1 MRATLD
7 LVRLGPF
14 LHRYAIDVFVIV
26 LAGCWQAFIWS
37 DGATP
42 TVTAAGLL
50 GTLPLL
56 VRRRFPFFAPVLVF
70 AGLAGLSLADP
81 VAAADGEFL
90 NPLSG
95 IALALAFWVAGGH
108 EKAEQAI
115 AATAIGFASVV
126 AVAHG
131 ADQEFVVTDANSDL
145 GALGALLVAAGLS
158 SAAFALRWR
167 ARGALELEKRAA
179 SLEQERED
187 RMRIAAA
194 AERARIADDLH
205 DVIAH
210 SVSVMTVQ
218 AGAARL
224 LLGEDPQRAR
234 EPLLSVE
241 ETGRQ
246 ALADMRRLLGL
257 LRAEEDEAALA
268 QEPAATARAVASR
281 AQAAT

>member
-1 MRATLD
+1 LD

-14 LHRYAIDVFVIV
+14 LHRHAIDVFVIV

-145 GALGALLVAAGLS
+145 GALGALLVAAGTGC
-158 SAAFALRWR
+158 ALRPPP
-167 ARGALELEKRAA
+167 
-179 SLEQERED
+179 S
-187 RMRIAAA
+187 
-194 AERARIADDLH
+194 
-205 DVIAH
+205 
-210 SVSVMTVQ
+210 
-218 AGAARL
+218 
-224 LLGEDPQRAR
+224 
-234 EPLLSVE
+234 
-241 ETGRQ
+241 
-246 ALADMRRLLGL
+246 
-257 LRAEEDEAALA
+257 
-268 QEPAATARAVASR
+268 ARASR
-281 AQAAT
+281 TTSTT